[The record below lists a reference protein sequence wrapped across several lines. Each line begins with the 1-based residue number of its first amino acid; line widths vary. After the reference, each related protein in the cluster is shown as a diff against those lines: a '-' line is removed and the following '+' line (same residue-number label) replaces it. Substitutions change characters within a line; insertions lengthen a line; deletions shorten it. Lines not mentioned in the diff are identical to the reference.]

1 MSSTSLA
8 GFFQSIRPGDLLQTI
23 LNAIKP
29 LKEWTIFFFSFLIR
43 FTSHNSNNGNTW
55 MIKYGGCDSY
65 ETQSKDLIG
74 DPHLFLLGDVY
85 PDNLI

>member
-1 MSSTSLA
+1 
-8 GFFQSIRPGDLLQTI
+8 
-23 LNAIKP
+23 
-29 LKEWTIFFFSFLIR
+29 
-43 FTSHNSNNGNTW
+43 

-74 DPHLFLLGDVY
+74 DPHLFLQGDVY